1 MSTMHSRAAGMSWLA
16 GFGFVV
22 QCLAA
27 ACGGGSSPTQPS
39 GSGSGSGSGAG
50 TGTGTG
56 TGTTTATVTITTSG
70 VSPKQVT
77 IAPGQRVLFVNNN
90 TRAHDM
96 SSDPH
101 PEHTDCPP
109 MNQVGF
115 IQPGQSKETGNFT
128 TARTCGFHDHNQPSN
143 TALEGSIIIR

>member
-1 MSTMHSRAAGMSWLA
+1 MSNTFGHLSRAAVLIS
-16 GFGFVV
+16 
-22 QCLAA
+22 CLAVG
-27 ACGGGSSPTQPS
+27 CGGGGSPTQPS
-39 GSGSGSGSGAG
+39 GSGAASGSGSGSTGG
-50 TGTGTG
+50 TGST
-56 TGTTTATVTITTSG
+56 TVTITITASG

-109 MNQVGF
+109 INQVGF
-115 IQPGQSKETGNFT
+115 IQPGQSKETGNFN
-128 TARTCGFHDHNQPSN
+128 TARTCGFHDHNQPGN
-143 TALEGSIIIR
+143 TSLEGSIIIR